1 MNRRTLLRASALA
14 VGGGGAGA
22 AVVAA
27 GSDDAGAQTA
37 LVLDVAGDSAT
48 LGADERVTALTL
60 DAEIE
65 WAYDLPDAASPETV
79 VVEIAAGTDSVTVVD
94 SAESASPDTV
104 IVELA
109 AGVDDVTTLESAE
122 SAQLFTSA
130 EGSESFDVDLLSE
143 GVVDAAALTPESGS
157 RETSVTVE
165 ARLRV
170 EDADGEALARETA
183 SDTAPVTVER
193 DGLDASAYGSVGG
206 SGELTIETG

>member
-22 AVVAA
+22 VVVAA

-48 LGADERVTALTL
+48 LGADERVTAVRLSV
-60 DAEIE
+60 DVE

-94 SAESASPDTV
+94 T
-104 IVELA
+104 
-109 AGVDDVTTLESAE
+109 AE

-143 GVVDAAALTPESGS
+143 DAVDAAALAPESGE
-157 RETSVTVE
+157 RETAVTVE

-170 EDADGEALARETA
+170 ESSDGSVLANETA
-183 SDTAPVTVER
+183 SDTAPVTVEV

-206 SGELTIETG
+206 SGELTIETGSE

>member
-1 MNRRTLLRASALA
+1 MNRRTLLRASAAAL
-14 VGGGGAGA
+14 GGSAATA

-27 GSDDAGAQTA
+27 GSDDAAGQTA
-37 LVLDVAGDSAT
+37 LALDVAGDSAT
-48 LGADERVTALTL
+48 LGADESVTALTL

-94 SAESASPDTV
+94 SAESA
-104 IVELA
+104 
-109 AGVDDVTTLESAE
+109 
-122 SAQLFTSA
+122 QLFTDA
-130 EGSESFDVDLLSE
+130 EGSESFDVDLLAE
-143 GVVDAAALTPESGS
+143 GAVDAAALAPESGE
-157 RETSVTVE
+157 RETTVTVE

-170 EDADGEALARETA
+170 EASDGSVLARETA
-183 SDTAPVTVER
+183 SDTAPVTVES